1 MSRITVCH
9 NLGPRNAWLWSHL
22 AGGCWSRRKVSNWI
36 DSGGNGPQ
44 LCTDDD
50 DWENSRRRRKRRLRT
65 HLTFVTFGLA
75 ALLLALASNSLY
87 ARDPDGRYA
96 NSPLKQWFDSL
107 KSGKGPC
114 CSDADGTA
122 VSDVDWE
129 SANGHYRVRLD
140 GEWIDV
146 PDEAV
151 ITEPNRVGRTMVW
164 PLRGYLGVS
173 IRCFMPGSMT

>member
-1 MSRITVCH
+1 M
-9 NLGPRNAWLWSHL
+9 
-22 AGGCWSRRKVSNWI
+22 SNWI
-36 DSGGNGPQ
+36 DSGGLAPHPSTDHSSTDNERENRSQGNSQ
-44 LCTDDD
+44 L
-50 DWENSRRRRKRRLRT
+50 RQARRL
-65 HLTFVTFGLA
+65 HAPLTTAV
-75 ALLLALASNSLY
+75 ALLLLAFVSHLAH
-87 ARDPDGRYA
+87 ARDRGQFT
-96 NSPLKQWFDSL
+96 NSSPELKAWFEGL

-129 SANGHYRVRLD
+129 SRNGHYRVRLD

-164 PLRGYLGVS
+164 PLRGYLGVT

>member
-1 MSRITVCH
+1 MRSAC
-9 NLGPRNAWLWSHL
+9 
-22 AGGCWSRRKVSNWI
+22 C
-36 DSGGNGPQ
+36 
-44 LCTDDD
+44 CC
-50 DWENSRRRRKRRLRT
+50 
-65 HLTFVTFGLA
+65 LA
-75 ALLLALASNSLY
+75 AHPGH

-107 KSGKGPC
+107 RSGKGPC

-129 SANGHYRVRLD
+129 SGNGHYRVRIEGD
-140 GEWIDV
+140 WVDV

-164 PLRGYLGVS
+164 PIRGYGGLT

>member
-1 MSRITVCH
+1 MSDWI
-9 NLGPRNAWLWSHL
+9 NSGDDAPR
-22 AGGCWSRRKVSNWI
+22 
-36 DSGGNGPQ
+36 
-44 LCTDDD
+44 LCTDDNRQD
-50 DWENSRRRRKRRLRT
+50 TLGLARRFKRPLAT
-65 HLTFVTFGLA
+65 GLA
-75 ALLLALASNSLY
+75 ALLVGLASHLGH
-87 ARDPDGRYA
+87 ARDRGQFA
-96 NSPLKQWFDSL
+96 NANPELKAWFEGL

-129 SANGHYRVRLD
+129 SGNGHYRVRLD

-151 ITEPNRVGRTMVW
+151 ILEPNRIGRTMVW
-164 PLRGYLGVS
+164 PIRGYLGLT